1 MLTFNT
7 TNLRRVLEIQEK
19 IESLQREINNLVNK
33 DASLAAFVGGVSADV
48 APRRRGRKPGRK
60 PGRPAKKAAPSGR
73 KPGRPPKA
81 AKVAKAEEA
90 AKPAKTD
97 GRNRTSPFKGKK
109 RPSSPSGPL
118 GPAVAKVLSRAG
130 GALTVDAI
138 LEGLKKDKYVW
149 NVANPKGNLSARLYT
164 LKGVKKTSPGKFGI
178 KK

>member
-1 MLTFNT
+1 MDNST
-7 TNLRRVLEIQEK
+7 TK
-19 IESLQREINNLVNK
+19 K
-33 DASLAAFVGGVSADV
+33 PGGSAGT
-48 APRRRGRKPGRK
+48 APRGPGGAT
-60 PGRPAKKAAPSGR
+60 PPSGR

-130 GALTVDAI
+130 GSLTVDAI